1 MPKGDFNKVA
11 SNFGMGVLQIFRTP
25 FPRNFYGWLLWSAN
39 EFFRTNIHHKANFE
53 DVNSKI
59 RDMQNTIYNY
69 FSETHGSVK
78 DGEKNLFDT
87 DYRAMSKNEL
97 KRQLKTLNNQIPQ
110 PEGEITYFSKLL
122 RHKFKKRK
130 NENNF
135 DHQVEYY
142 KNFWKCCE
150 KILEPETEK
159 VKPNFSETDCVHNFR
174 NILKLKNK
182 HKRFTRS
189 LWVKEF
195 ENPTT
200 DFNMQPPTHVEVTK
214 VIMKMKSSAPPCL
227 LDQISVITFKKCP
240 VLRSRLTNIL
250 QVAWTAKTFLDVWK
264 SGVTVLAYEKGDAG
278 NLVNFRP
285 ITLQPALLIVFT
297 SIMRNKIFNLL
308 RKIDTL
314 KRIFKKGFGRK
325 YQAVSNP
332 SNVYCISQTMQD

>member
-1 MPKGDFNKVA
+1 
-11 SNFGMGVLQIFRTP
+11 MGVLQIFRTP
-25 FPRNFYGWLLWSAN
+25 FPRDFSGWLLWSAN
-39 EFFRTNIHHKANFE
+39 EFFSTNIHHKANFE

-69 FSETHGSVK
+69 FSETHG
-78 DGEKNLFDT
+78 
-87 DYRAMSKNEL
+87 YRAMSKNEL

-150 KILEPETEK
+150 KVLEPETEK

-200 DFNMQPPTHVEVTK
+200 DFNMQPPTHAEVTK
-214 VIMKMKSSAPPCL
+214 VIMKMKSSAPPSL
-227 LDQISVITFKKCP
+227 LDQISVIAFRKCP
-240 VLRSRLTNIL
+240 VLRLRLTNIL

-297 SIMRNKIFNLL
+297 SIMRNRIFNLL

-325 YQAVSNP
+325 YQAVLNP
-332 SNVYCISQTMQD
+332 SNVYRISQTIQD